1 MSAILIIELLL
12 RYGPT
17 VAESVQRM
25 LSTGKDPTQAE
36 WDALWAKA
44 QKPYD
49 TYIQEAEKRAQGKL

>member
-12 RYGPT
+12 RYGPA
-17 VAESVQRM
+17 VAESAQRM
-25 LSTGKDPTQAE
+25 LSTGKDPTQSE

-49 TYIQEAEKRAQGKL
+49 TYIEEAEKRAG

>member
-12 RYGPT
+12 RYGPS
-17 VAESVQRM
+17 VAETAQRM

-36 WDALWAKA
+36 WDALWSKA

-49 TYIQEAEKRAQGKL
+49 TYIQEAEKRAG

>member
-12 RYGPT
+12 RYGPA
-17 VAESVQRM
+17 VAEAAQRM

-44 QKPYD
+44 QKTYD
-49 TYIQEAEKRAQGKL
+49 TYIEEAEKRAG